1 MAFLELNYHSDA
13 LGMGVSVNV
22 VLPEKA
28 KTLIGMT
35 ADGAASPTYK
45 TLYLL
50 HGLSDDHSIWM
61 RRTSIERYAADYG
74 IAVVMP
80 SVARSWYTD
89 TAYGMKYLTFVS
101 RELPAVCQSYFRGMS
116 TLREDNLVAGLSMGG
131 YGAIK
136 VALTR
141 PDLFGYCA
149 SFSGALDVAHMWD
162 PRLWREGRYIF
173 GCDLEGFSD
182 LEGTQ
187 HDLFALCTRAKEA
200 DTPFPALYL
209 WCGERDSLLGDNRKF
224 HAHLDAL
231 GVEHTYAE
239 SDGNHAW
246 TYWDEQIQ
254 RTLRLFLGKDKA

>member
-1 MAFLELNYHSDA
+1 MAFLELRYHSDA
-13 LGMGVSVNV
+13 LGMAVSVNV
-22 VLPEKA
+22 VLPEQA

-35 ADGAASPTYK
+35 ANGADAPTYK

-61 RRTSIERYAADYG
+61 RRTSIERYAANYG

-101 RELPAVCQSYFRGMS
+101 RELPAVCQNYFRGMS
-116 TLREDNLVAGLSMGG
+116 ARREDNLVAGLSMGG

-136 VALTR
+136 VALSR

-162 PRLWREGRYIF
+162 PRLWQEGRSIF
-173 GCDLEGFSD
+173 GYDLEGFSA
-182 LEGTQ
+182 LAGTK
-187 HDLFALCTRAKEA
+187 HDLFALAERTKESGI
-200 DTPFPALYL
+200 PFPELYL
-209 WCGERDSLLGDNRKF
+209 WCGESDFLLEANRKF

-239 SDGNHAW
+239 SAGNHAW

-254 RTLRLFLGKDKA
+254 KTLHLFLGKK